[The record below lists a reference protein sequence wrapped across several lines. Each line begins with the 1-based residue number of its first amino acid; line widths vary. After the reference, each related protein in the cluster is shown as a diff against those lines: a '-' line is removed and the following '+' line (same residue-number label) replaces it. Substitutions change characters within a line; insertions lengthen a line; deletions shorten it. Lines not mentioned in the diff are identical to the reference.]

1 MEMQFQNVACSCL
14 DSCLREV
21 QNSEGTLEIRVPDGM
36 PDIGK
41 ILAAWGQPILRGKEW
56 RSESISFSG
65 GMMVWVLYAPEDD
78 SPVRCLEG
86 WIPFQMRWELPGDT
100 RDGQMRVDLS
110 ARFVDARSIS
120 ARKIMVRAG
129 LAALAEAWVLG
140 ETQLFSPDSVPG
152 EVELR
157 KQRFPLR
164 LRKEAGEK
172 TFLLSEELTVPGSSP
187 QPEKIL
193 CCLLRPEITEQKV
206 LGSKVVFRGNGNLH
220 MLCSAED
227 GKINSLDF
235 PLAFSQL
242 ADLEESYS
250 GDAQVSIHL
259 CATTLEPEIDDEGML
274 RLKGALVAQ
283 YLVEDLQTV
292 EVVTDAYSPGRDLE
306 KEVRELRLPV
316 ILDSR
321 QESYFVEQ
329 TLPVKASGALDV
341 QLLADFPEI
350 RRDGEDA
357 QIRLPGSMQMLYQD
371 EKGSVQSASARWEG
385 RSSLHADA
393 DARVCAQPLKTP
405 EPQLLMGGDR
415 VDARWEIPLELVTT
429 GYTQIPMVTVLQLG
443 EARKPDP
450 NRPSLILKRVGT
462 DGLWEIAKSTGSTME
477 AIRKANGIRQ
487 EPEPGQ
493 MLLIPVGM

>member
-1 MEMQFQNVACSCL
+1 MEMQFKNMECSCL
-14 DSCLREV
+14 DVCLREV

-56 RSESISFSG
+56 RSENISFSG

-78 SPVRCLEG
+78 TPVRCLEG
-86 WIPFQMRWELPGDT
+86 WIPFQMRWELPADT
-100 RDGQMRVDLS
+100 RDGQMRIELS
-110 ARFVDARSIS
+110 PRFVDARSIS

-140 ETQLFSPDSVPG
+140 ETQLFSPDSVSE

-164 LRKEAGEK
+164 LMKEAGEK
-172 TFLLSEELTVPGSSP
+172 TFLLSEELTIPGSVP

-193 CCLLRPEITEQKV
+193 CCVLRPEITEQKV
-206 LGSKVVFRGNGNLH
+206 LGGKVVFRGNGNLH
-220 MLCSAED
+220 MLCSTED
-227 GKINSLDF
+227 GRLNSLDF

-250 GDAQVSIHL
+250 GDAQVSIRL
-259 CATTLEPEIDDEGML
+259 CATTLEPEIDDEGMM

-283 YLVEDLQTV
+283 YLVDDLQTV
-292 EVVTDAYSPGRDLE
+292 EVVTDAYSPGRGLE
-306 KEVRELRLPV
+306 KDIQELRLPV

-321 QESYFVEQ
+321 LESLFGEQ
-329 TLPVKASGALDV
+329 TLPVKASTALDV
-341 QLLADFPEI
+341 QLLADYPEI
-350 RRDGEDA
+350 RKDGEDA
-357 QIRLPGSMQMLYQD
+357 EIRLPGSMQVLYQD
-371 EKGSVQSASARWEG
+371 EKGSVQSTSARWEAKHILRANG
-385 RSSLHADA
+385 
-393 DARVCAQPLKTP
+393 DARVCAHPLTSP

-415 VDARWEIPLELVTT
+415 MDARWEFPLELVTT
-429 GYTQIPMVTVLQLG
+429 GYTDIPMVTGFRLG

-450 NRPSLILKRVGT
+450 NRPSLILKRVGA

-477 AIRKANGIRQ
+477 AIRKANGLKE
-487 EPEPGQ
+487 EPMPGQ